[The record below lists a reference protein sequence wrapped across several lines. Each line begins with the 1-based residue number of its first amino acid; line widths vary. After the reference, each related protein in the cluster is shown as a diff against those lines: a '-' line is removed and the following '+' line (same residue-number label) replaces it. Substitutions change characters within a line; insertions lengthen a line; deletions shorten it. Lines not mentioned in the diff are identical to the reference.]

1 MLSMRSAVAGLV
13 CFFAPWV
20 ATGASQAS
28 SLTPG
33 EYLTNGGWGN
43 LKISKVLGRQLSFAI
58 WSNGANGHSCYLRGS
73 ILNGNQGVP
82 EISVP
87 DKDCRLLFRED
98 KGAIDVTTNGSAS
111 CRAFCGARAGFTGQ
125 YVRPPPSCGSG
136 DRQRDHG
143 EFERLYRLQHYAE
156 ARWVLK
162 TMVEHCEAVFDWR
175 EKSQALNDIAI
186 TQHHLGQDDA
196 CIRTLQPLA
205 TEASVS
211 DEALRAKYPPTD
223 YERMQKIVNWTRTNL
238 ALCRRGR

>member
-87 DKDCRLLFRED
+87 DMDCRLLFRED
-98 KGAIDVTTNGSAS
+98 KGAIDVTAY
-111 CRAFCGARAGFTGQ
+111 F
-125 YVRPPPSCGSG
+125 G
-136 DRQRDHG
+136 DRD
-143 EFERLYRLQHYAE
+143 RLFRRIVTVCAACDV
-156 ARWVLK
+156 AR
-162 TMVEHCEAVFDWR
+162 
-175 EKSQALNDIAI
+175 
-186 TQHHLGQDDA
+186 
-196 CIRTLQPLA
+196 
-205 TEASVS
+205 
-211 DEALRAKYPPTD
+211 
-223 YERMQKIVNWTRTNL
+223 VNCNVV
-238 ALCRRGR
+238 GHEGSMFFSFS